1 MRAVKKMTVVISMAM
16 LACAAL
22 VVTQERA
29 LAQQKYPSKPIRI
42 VVGVTPGGTADI
54 IARLMGVKISDNWG
68 QPVVIENRLP
78 VVVANTTVVK
88 ANADGYTL
96 LLASPAIAIRAALF
110 TNLPYD
116 TLRDFAGVTEVGFSN
131 TVVVVPA
138 DLGARSIKDLIAYT
152 NARPGK
158 IFFATPAVG
167 GADHMNIE
175 RFRLAAGIKA
185 QHVAYRGPAESLIE
199 VAAGRAHF
207 TATGLTAAM
216 PFIKDGK
223 LVALVQRVAGLP
235 GVPLAADVMPEWGR
249 IGTQALLAPAG
260 TPLAIRRQI
269 ATEVARVLNLPDIRE
284 RLSAASFQVATNT
297 PEEHERNL
305 RADIAAFAKIIKEI
319 GLKPNY

>member
-1 MRAVKKMTVVISMAM
+1 MAM
-16 LACAAL
+16 LTCAAL
-22 VVTQERA
+22 FVPQGHV
-29 LAQQKYPSKPIRI
+29 LAQQNFPTKPIRI

-54 IARLMGVKISDNWG
+54 IARLMGVKISDHWG

-78 VVVANTTVVK
+78 VVVANTTVAK
-88 ANADGYTL
+88 ANPDGYTL

-116 TLRDFAGVTEVGFSN
+116 TLKDFAGVTEVGFSN
-131 TVVVVPA
+131 TVVVVTPG
-138 DLGARSIKDLIAYT
+138 LGVTTVKELIAYT
-152 NARPGK
+152 QARPGK

-185 QHVAYRGPAESLIE
+185 QHVAYRGPPESLIE

-249 IGTQALLAPAG
+249 IGTQAMLAPAG
-260 TPLAIRRQI
+260 TPLAIRRKIGGEI
-269 ATEVARVLNLPDIRE
+269 ARALNLPDIRD
-284 RLSAASFQVATNT
+284 RLNAASFQVTTNS

-319 GLKPNY
+319 GLKPN